1 MEKRI
6 QKDSWLRKI
15 RTLAVVGVMAV
26 AGAGSAWG
34 ADYTIN
40 LKGSSRQDVPTKVD
54 TIYIPA
60 GKTHDLFIP
69 ELRINS
75 GVGATVQYRWFVNW
89 YRVDKDSKVTAL
101 TNIESADYT
110 VEGSSLEEGGNAEKG
125 THKAALKEASYGE
138 GESLFWYY
146 GLYNAT
152 NLQSTATGASTVRYT
167 MPSGID
173 KNYEDYIICDVS
185 QYIDGLESGGNTL
198 TEPTLSKRYKYVI
211 KSAEVIA
218 DRFAKGY
225 IEQYEIDA
233 PINRDGIS
241 VQMKSLPDN
250 YCWYANGTSGTIL
263 VGDKFTY
270 KINGGGEQKLGKEQI
285 ISVGSISAKTEIEV
299 LCYSGSNSKTVAKY
313 TINIQDDAGF
323 LLADENGKIESD
335 NPKRNPAAYEDLYEP
350 VPIGKV
356 DFDIDGVV
364 TYLRKENNI
373 LTKSLDPDLTTYG
386 FVHRDVNTL
395 NYRLTPLQN
404 HYGLYRSAYH
414 DPDIDEE
421 NQVSTNDINQPWLYS
436 DVNGNKA
443 NKKYLWIYAIH
454 REYGIKKPIYDRTY
468 YDTGK
473 YGSFYYVDAAND
485 PGLIVQVPITG
496 TVCGYTEL
504 IVNAW
509 VADLTRA
516 NLDHQ
521 FPDGKE
527 LWLRPLPPNINLILK
542 GIDKDN
548 KVEVLHRFTSGDAIT
563 KYTEGD
569 KKTES
574 NHNEALAKWQQL
586 CYTITLRREDM
597 EKYQA
602 ENGGRIVLEV
612 QNNTKHADG
621 ADYAVDDI
629 RIYKSKPNIKVNRE
643 NNCDASTLIVGTDYA
658 TILRNMGWTAGE
670 YVAHDDEYYEDLD
683 YRKYRYGLMGEAQQ
697 ETGQDTEKRNSRV
710 GNVYF
715 AFLSKD
721 KKTWMTINN
730 AATGLSVNAAK
741 SLRVAV
747 PTKLNDA
754 SDPVYEFYT
763 TDKDRALINEREM
776 NIRAVE
782 NYNKDYERWEK
793 EKGHSGGEI
802 DIKGV
807 GDPEITTGENA
818 FNEEIYQKAIVE
830 LFARRLNIPR
840 LRCPWYEDGIL
851 KLAII
856 DVDNTD
862 LKYRGEVLDDKG
874 TTAEGVYWVVTFS
887 AEQVAKSGGHI
898 DDETTIVK
906 DGVCTLMSEF
916 TVEPATTVLI
926 DAVSPGNPDI
936 AVCMGTMHQITAY
949 LNFYDD
955 ETGDAIKDND
965 PAIANLNYI
974 FDWYLGPM
982 GDKDEEGSYKWI
994 TETNGFSIK
1003 NALDAYRKSN
1013 NDVLGDISDT
1023 DLENWDLSKVPADL
1037 GWTQDQLTKMKA
1049 LLKQLLADKK
1059 LLLGKTANKPFDMP
1073 INTERMVAMPYLPTT
1088 TVENIDYDFC
1098 STETEVNLEAVA
1110 PDNPEIYQGFLKV
1123 EYNNYTGVALRLGQ
1137 PNMDETELKLPI
1149 YKVMG
1154 MADEATHLGLALDRE
1169 EGITSID
1176 ITLDVPGYPTVGK
1189 ATELNIPKQ
1198 EDGKLSTQAT
1208 LKFSLNA
1215 TAKANM
1221 KEGQFYTLLIP
1232 FVQFKGETQLNSE
1245 CDGVLHLPIK
1255 VVPEYLTWQGA
1266 ATDKWYEDDKWNQS
1280 TKGELHLGAPVEEDA
1295 NGSDDVEDAFS
1306 PLYFT
1311 NITILG
1317 DSVPIPSKSE
1327 LQLESIG
1334 AEDEEGT
1341 LDIDDNIKIKYDLAV
1356 ANSEGKITPYY
1367 IYNVDEVYFKPG
1379 ATLLNQHLLTYTKA
1393 HVEFTMEEGED
1404 YWMASPLQDVYAGDM
1419 YAPVNGGKQYT
1430 PAFGEIKYNVT
1441 SKNSRW
1447 DMPFYQKAWNKT
1459 VWYKDENNA
1468 EVEVPF
1474 VKSNWNIEY
1483 NDVWVPYTIGKGFYA
1498 RVEERDALV
1507 RLPKDE
1513 ADYGYETRSLST
1525 KPKSRPNAGQLAPLG
1540 ATDGS
1545 MTLDLLT
1552 KVDND
1557 GNHFLVGNPYMAYLN
1572 MAAFLDANDNVLE
1585 KKYWTIDVKE
1595 GTVSVGTPDV
1605 AWGEGA
1611 NSGYVAPMQA
1621 FFVERKGYTPT
1632 KADEPT
1638 EGTKLEVTFNAG
1650 MTVSATE
1657 VTTSDD
1663 TKSFSAV
1670 NPVLTLTATSK
1681 QGQSRVAVVQKSDA
1695 SNQYE
1700 ADKDA
1705 VALLDSEI
1713 DAPMAYTVAGNYAAA
1728 VNAIHDYKNV
1738 PLGVYAKDGEEVE
1751 LSIEGASQLVS
1762 PLYLYDA
1769 VTRSTT
1775 TIDDDSFTLNL
1786 TGSSHGRYFLTTD
1799 EGIKAEGDIRIYS
1812 PADGQLII
1820 ASTPSDRLKQVQVYD
1835 LNGRMVESR
1844 QNVGT
1849 ATCQLYVP
1857 GGIYIVRVQSEQ
1869 GEAQAKL
1876 KIK

>member
-1 MEKRI
+1 M
-6 QKDSWLRKI
+6 
-15 RTLAVVGVMAV
+15 
-26 AGAGSAWG
+26 
-34 ADYTIN
+34 
-40 LKGSSRQDVPTKVD
+40 
-54 TIYIPA
+54 
-60 GKTHDLFIP
+60 
-69 ELRINS
+69 
-75 GVGATVQYRWFVNW
+75 
-89 YRVDKDSKVTAL
+89 
-101 TNIESADYT
+101 
-110 VEGSSLEEGGNAEKG
+110 
-125 THKAALKEASYGE
+125 
-138 GESLFWYY
+138 
-146 GLYNAT
+146 
-152 NLQSTATGASTVRYT
+152 
-167 MPSGID
+167 
-173 KNYEDYIICDVS
+173 
-185 QYIDGLESGGNTL
+185 
-198 TEPTLSKRYKYVI
+198 
-211 KSAEVIA
+211 
-218 DRFAKGY
+218 
-225 IEQYEIDA
+225 
-233 PINRDGIS
+233 
-241 VQMKSLPDN
+241 
-250 YCWYANGTSGTIL
+250 
-263 VGDKFTY
+263 
-270 KINGGGEQKLGKEQI
+270 
-285 ISVGSISAKTEIEV
+285 
-299 LCYSGSNSKTVAKY
+299 
-313 TINIQDDAGF
+313 
-323 LLADENGKIESD
+323 
-335 NPKRNPAAYEDLYEP
+335 
-350 VPIGKV
+350 
-356 DFDIDGVV
+356 
-364 TYLRKENNI
+364 
-373 LTKSLDPDLTTYG
+373 
-386 FVHRDVNTL
+386 
-395 NYRLTPLQN
+395 NYRLTPIQN
-404 HYGLYRSAYH
+404 HYGLYRSANH
-414 DPDIDEE
+414 SGVSE
-421 NQVSTNDINQPWLYS
+421 NGIEQPWKYDNSLA
-436 DVNGNKA
+436 A
-443 NKKYLWIYAIH
+443 NWEKKSSKQYLWIYQTGSYPARIL
-454 REYGIKKPIYDRTY
+454 YDRTH
-468 YDTGK
+468 YDKGG

-496 TVCGYTEL
+496 VVCGYTEL
-504 IVNAW
+504 VVNAW

-516 NLDHQ
+516 H
-521 FPDGKE
+521 KE
-527 LWLRPLPPNINLILK
+527 TTTGQKPLPPNINLILK
-542 GIDKDN
+542 GIAQDGTIS
-548 KVEVLHRFTSGDAIT
+548 VLHRFTSGNAIT
-563 KYTEGD
+563 EDSSDGT
-569 KKTES
+569 
-574 NHNEALAKWQQL
+574 HNIDLAKWQQL

-597 EKYQA
+597 EKYQV
-602 ENGGRIVLEV
+602 EKGGRIVLEV

-670 YVAHDDEYYEDLD
+670 YVAHDDDYYKDLD

-697 ETGQDTEKRNSRV
+697 EAGQDAEKRNSRV

-747 PTKLNDA
+747 PTKLNEA

-763 TDKDRALINEREM
+763 TNKDQALKNERKM

-782 NYNKDYERWEK
+782 NYNKDYERWE
-793 EKGHSGGEI
+793 EEEGHSGGEI
-802 DIKGV
+802 DIEGI
-807 GDPEITTGENA
+807 GDPEIATGENA
-818 FNEEIYQKAIVE
+818 FNEAKYQEAIVE
-830 LFARRLNIPR
+830 LFANRLNIPR

-887 AEQVAKSGGHI
+887 AEQVAKSGVDI
-898 DDETTIVK
+898 EDETTIVK

-926 DAVSPGNPDI
+926 DAVSPGAPGYT
-936 AVCMGTMHQITAY
+936 VCMETMHQITAY
-949 LNFYDD
+949 LNFYDK
-955 ETGDAIKDND
+955 ETGDAIEDND

-982 GDKDEEGSYKWI
+982 GDKEEEGSYKWI
-994 TETNGFSIK
+994 TAQYGFSIK

-1013 NDVLGDISDT
+1013 NDILGDISDT
-1023 DLENWDLSKVPADL
+1023 DLENWDLSKVPGDL
-1037 GWTQDQLTKMKA
+1037 GWSQEQLTKMKV
-1049 LLKQLLADKK
+1049 LLKQLLADQK
-1059 LLLGKTANKPFDMP
+1059 LLLGKAANEPFDMP
-1073 INTERMVAMPYLPTT
+1073 INTERMVAMPYLPKT

-1110 PDNPEIYQGFLKV
+1110 PDNPKIYQGFLKV
-1123 EYNNYTGVALRLGQ
+1123 EYNDYADVALRLGQ
-1137 PNMDETELKLPI
+1137 PNMDETELRLPI

-1169 EGITSID
+1169 EGITSIG

-1198 EDGKLSTQAT
+1198 QDGELSTQAT

-1255 VVPEYLTWQGA
+1255 VVPEYLTWRGA
-1266 ATDKWYEDDKWNQS
+1266 ATDKWYDDDKWYQS
-1280 TKGELHLGAPVEEDA
+1280 TKGELHLGAPAGDDA

-1306 PLYFT
+1306 PLYFS

-1317 DSVPIPSKSE
+1317 DTLSAANRE
-1327 LQLESIG
+1327 LQLNTITK
-1334 AEDEEGT
+1334 DDNQEGT
-1341 LDIDDNIKIKYDLAV
+1341 LSITDSIKYDLAV
-1356 ANSEGKITPYY
+1356 ADKDGKITPYY
-1367 IYNVDEVYFKPG
+1367 IYNVDTVYFKPG
-1379 ATLLNQHLLTYTKA
+1379 ATLLNQHLLSYTKA
-1393 HVEFTMEEGED
+1393 HVEFTMTKSKA

-1419 YAPVNGGKQYT
+1419 YAPKVGGKQYT
-1430 PAFGEIKYNVT
+1430 PAFEKIEYNET
-1441 SKNSRW
+1441 SQNDRW
-1447 DMPFYQKAWNKT
+1447 DMPFYQKAWNKA
-1459 VWYKDENNA
+1459 VSYSNNA
-1468 EVEVPF
+1468 DGTNVTNVDA
-1474 VKSNWNIEY
+1474 VQSNWNIEY

-1507 RLPKDE
+1507 RLPKDD
-1513 ADYGYETRSLST
+1513 ASYGYETKALSSPGRRT
-1525 KPKSRPNAGQLAPLG
+1525 NAGQLAELNK
-1540 ATDGS
+1540 ADGS

-1605 AWGEGA
+1605 AWGKGV

-1638 EGTKLEVTFNAG
+1638 EGTKLKVTFNAG

-1713 DAPMAYTVAGNYAAA
+1713 DAPMAYTVAGSYAAA

-1775 TIDDDSFTLNL
+1775 PIDDDSFTLNL

-1849 ATCQLYVP
+1849 ATYQLYIP

>member
-1 MEKRI
+1 MEKKI

-15 RTLAVVGVMAV
+15 WTLAVVGVMAV

-101 TNIESADYT
+101 TNIKSADYT

-146 GLYNAT
+146 GLYNVT
-152 NLQSTATGASTVRYT
+152 NLQSTATGASTVTYT

-263 VGDKFTY
+263 VGDKFVY
-270 KINGGGEQKLGKEQI
+270 ELNDKKYDIGKEQI

-313 TINIQDDAGF
+313 TINVQDDAGF

-335 NPKRNPAAYEDLYEP
+335 NPKRNPAAYEELYEP

-356 DFDIDGVV
+356 DFDIDGVA
-364 TYLRKENNI
+364 TSLSKENNI
-373 LTKSLDPDLTTYG
+373 LDKALDPEMTTYG
-386 FVHRDVNTL
+386 FVHREVNTL
-395 NYRLTPLQN
+395 NYRLTPIQN
-404 HYGLYRSAYH
+404 HYGLYRSANH
-414 DPDIDEE
+414 SGVSE
-421 NQVSTNDINQPWLYS
+421 NGIGQPWNYNSSLDEKPKS
-436 DVNGNKA
+436 SKQ
-443 NKKYLWIYAIH
+443 YLWIYQTGDYKIN
-454 REYGIKKPIYDRTY
+454 RTLYDRTH
-468 YDTGK
+468 YDKGG

-496 TVCGYTEL
+496 VVCGYTEL
-504 IVNAW
+504 VVNAW
-509 VADLTRA
+509 VADLTRPH
-516 NLDHQ
+516 LE
-521 FPDGKE
+521 PDTKQE
-527 LWLRPLPPNINLILK
+527 PLPPNINLILK
-542 GIDKDN
+542 GIAKDGTISI
-548 KVEVLHRFTSGDAIT
+548 LHRFTSGDAIT
-563 KYTEGD
+563 TYEGSGD
-569 KKTES
+569 AA
-574 NHNEALAKWQQL
+574 HNIDLAKWQQL

-697 ETGQDTEKRNSRV
+697 GTGQDAEKRNSRV

-715 AFLSKD
+715 AFLSKN
-721 KKTWMTINN
+721 KQTWMTINN

-763 TDKDRALINEREM
+763 MDKDQALKNERKM

-782 NYNKDYERWEK
+782 NYNKDYGRWEK

-802 DIKGV
+802 DIEGV
-807 GDPEITTGENA
+807 GDPDIATGENA
-818 FNEEIYQKAIVE
+818 FNEAKYQEAIVE
-830 LFARRLNIPR
+830 LFAKRLNIPR

-874 TTAEGVYWVVTFS
+874 KTADGVYWVVTFS

-906 DGVCTLMSEF
+906 NGVCTLMSEF

-955 ETGDAIKDND
+955 ETEKPIPENLTKDYE
-965 PAIANLNYI
+965 YI
-974 FDWYLGPM
+974 FDWYLGSMEDYEKEKVDGLSIKKVLENYRDSHESTLAP
-982 GDKDEEGSYKWI
+982 I
-994 TETNGFSIK
+994 TKEDVEAWDETNQKDFLLRLM
-1003 NALDAYRKSN
+1003 NAN
-1013 NDVLGDISDT
+1013 
-1023 DLENWDLSKVPADL
+1023 
-1037 GWTQDQLTKMKA
+1037 
-1049 LLKQLLADKK
+1049 K
-1059 LLLGKTANKPFDMP
+1059 LLLGTPANEPFDMP
-1073 INTERMVAMPYLPTT
+1073 VNTERMVAMPYLTDVQAGQIT
-1088 TVENIDYDFC
+1088 YAFC
-1098 STETEVNLEAVA
+1098 DAETEVNLEAVED
-1110 PDNPEIYQGFLKV
+1110 PIPQMHQGFVNVSYPADV
-1123 EYNNYTGVALRLGQ
+1123 EVALRLGW
-1137 PNMDETELKLPI
+1137 PNMNSTTLDLPI
-1149 YKVMG
+1149 YKVEN
-1154 MADEATHLGLALDRE
+1154 MASNADHLGL
-1169 EGITSID
+1169 GGTSVDIYMDD
-1176 ITLDVPGYPTVGK
+1176 ITIQEPIGT
-1189 ATELNIPKQ
+1189 ATALNIPKPTNGNIL
-1198 EDGKLSTQAT
+1198 DNTGKLT
-1208 LKFSLNA
+1208 FSLNEK
-1215 TAKANM
+1215 AK
-1221 KEGQFYTLLIP
+1221 KYLLEGQKYTLLIP
-1232 FVQFKGETQLNSE
+1232 FAQFDGSTQLNSV
-1245 CDGVLHLPIK
+1245 CDGLLRLPVKI
-1255 VVPEYLTWQGA
+1255 VPEYQTWKGEA
-1266 ATDKWYEDDKWNQS
+1266 NAVWYVDSHWNQS
-1280 TKGELHLGAPVEEDA
+1280 TKKELHEGTVDDTDA
-1295 NGSDDVEDAFS
+1295 HNGTDVITNVYS

-1317 DSVPIPSKSE
+1317 DSVSTNSK
-1327 LQLESIG
+1327 LKLEG
-1334 AEDEEGT
+1334 DKGT
-1341 LDIDDNIKIKYDLAV
+1341 VSKDGGVLNLGTNYDIQYDLAV
-1356 ANSEGKITPYY
+1356 NTDGNDDEVITSYY
-1367 IYNVDEVYFKPG
+1367 INKVKEVYFKPG

-1393 HVEFTMEEGED
+1393 HVEFMMAKGED

-1419 YAPVNGGKQYT
+1419 YAPTKGGKQHT
-1430 PAFGEIKYNVT
+1430 PVFGEEGKITYNE
-1441 SKNSRW
+1441 KLNDRW
-1447 DMPFYQKAWNKT
+1447 NPAFYQKAWNKA
-1459 VWYKDENNA
+1459 VWYMDKNDA
-1468 EVEVPF
+1468 EVEAPLVE
-1474 VKSNWNIEY
+1474 SNWNIEY
-1483 NDVWVPYTIGKGFYA
+1483 NDVWVPYEIGKGFYA
-1498 RVEERDALV
+1498 RVEEQPVLV
-1507 RLPKDE
+1507 RLPKDD
-1513 ADYGYETRSLST
+1513 ASYGYETKALSSLGT
-1525 KPKSRPNAGQLAPLG
+1525 RTNAGQLAELNE
-1540 ATDGS
+1540 ADGS
-1545 MTLDLLT
+1545 MALDLST
-1552 KVDND
+1552 VDND
-1557 GNHFLVGNPYMAYLN
+1557 GNHFLVGNPYMAYLKMDGDN
-1572 MAAFLDANDNVLE
+1572 GFLKANEGVIAP
-1585 KKYWTIDVKE
+1585 KYWTVDGKNGIV
-1595 GTVSVGTPDV
+1595 VGTPDV
-1605 AWGEGA
+1605 KWPTGSEL
-1611 NSGYVAPMQA
+1611 SGGYIAPMQA
-1621 FFVERKGYTPT
+1621 FFVEKKGYTPT

-1638 EGTKLEVTFNAG
+1638 DETKMEVTFSAD
-1650 MTVSATE
+1650 MTVSATK
-1657 VTTSDD
+1657 VSSASD

-1670 NPVLTLTATSK
+1670 NPILTLTATSK
-1681 QGQSRVAVVQKSDA
+1681 QGQSRAAVVQKSDA

-1713 DAPMAYTVAGNYAAA
+1713 DAPMAYTVAGSYAAA

-1775 TIDDDSFTLNL
+1775 PIDGDSFTLNL

-1799 EGIKAEGDIRIYS
+1799 EGIKAAGDIRIYS

-1820 ASTPSDRLKQVQVYD
+1820 GSTPSDRLKQVQVYD

>member
-1 MEKRI
+1 MEKKI

-15 RTLAVVGVMAV
+15 RTLAVVGVMTV
-26 AGAGSAWG
+26 VGAGSAWG

-69 ELRINS
+69 ELRIND
-75 GVGATVQYRWFVNW
+75 GATVQYRWFVNW
-89 YRVDKDSKVTAL
+89 YRVDGDDNIIGL
-101 TNIESADYT
+101 QNIESVNYEITAN
-110 VEGSSLEEGGNAEKG
+110 SLTEGGNATEG
-125 THKAALKEASYGE
+125 VHKAALKEANYSNST
-138 GESLFWYY
+138 SLFWYY
-146 GLYNAT
+146 KLYDHA
-152 NLQSTATGASTVRYT
+152 NLTSTATGASTVRYT
-167 MPSGID
+167 MPSSID
-173 KNYEDYIICDVS
+173 ENYEDYIICDVS
-185 QYIDGLESGGNTL
+185 QYIDGLESGEKTL

-250 YCWYANGTSGTIL
+250 YCWYANGNSGTIL

-270 KINGGGEQKLGKEQI
+270 KINEGGEQKLGKEQI

-313 TINIQDDAGF
+313 TINVQDDAGF
-323 LLADENGKIESD
+323 LLAGDDGKITSD
-335 NPKRNPAAYEDLYEP
+335 NPKRNPAAYEELYEP
-350 VPIGKV
+350 IPIGTV
-356 DFDIDGVV
+356 DFDIEGVV
-364 TYLRKENNI
+364 TSLSKENNI
-373 LTKSLDPDLTTYG
+373 LENALNPEMTTYG
-386 FVHRDVNTL
+386 FVDRDVNTL
-395 NYRLTPLQN
+395 NYRLTPIQN
-404 HYGLYRSAYH
+404 HYGLYRSANH
-414 DPDIDEE
+414 SEVSENKID
-421 NQVSTNDINQPWLYS
+421 QPWNYDNSLA
-436 DVNGNKA
+436 A
-443 NKKYLWIYAIH
+443 NWEKKNTKQYLWIYQMGDYPAN
-454 REYGIKKPIYDRTY
+454 RTLYDRTH
-468 YDTGK
+468 YDKGG

-496 TVCGYTEL
+496 VVCGYTEL
-504 IVNAW
+504 VVNAW

-516 NLDHQ
+516 HVEPTTGQ
-521 FPDGKE
+521 K
-527 LWLRPLPPNINLILK
+527 PLPPNINLILK
-542 GIDKDN
+542 GIAKDGTIS
-548 KVEVLHRFTSGDAIT
+548 VLHRFTSGNAIT
-563 KYTEGD
+563 AYKGSGKGEHNTE
-569 KKTES
+569 
-574 NHNEALAKWQQL
+574 LAKWQQL
-586 CYTITLRREDM
+586 CYTITLRQEDM

-697 ETGQDTEKRNSRV
+697 EAGQDAEKRNSRV

-730 AATGLSVNAAK
+730 AATDLSDNAAK

-782 NYNKDYERWEK
+782 NYNKDYARWES

-818 FNEEIYQKAIVE
+818 FNEEIYQKALVE
-830 LFARRLNIPR
+830 LFARRLDIPR

-887 AEQVAKSGGHI
+887 AEQVAKSGGDI
-898 DDETTIVK
+898 DDGTTIVK

-955 ETGDAIKDND
+955 ETGDAIEDND

-982 GDKDEEGSYKWI
+982 GDKEEEGSYKWI
-994 TETNGFSIK
+994 TAQYGFSIK

-1013 NDVLGDISDT
+1013 NNELSDISDT

-1037 GWTQDQLTKMKA
+1037 GWNQEQLTKMKA
-1049 LLKQLLADKK
+1049 LLKQLLADQK
-1059 LLLGKTANKPFDMP
+1059 LLLGKAANEPFDMP
-1073 INTERMVAMPYLPTT
+1073 INTERMVAMPYIPSVKDEELKVT
-1088 TVENIDYDFC
+1088 YDFC
-1098 STETEVNLEAVA
+1098 DAETEVNLEAVKDLK
-1110 PDNPEIYQGFLKV
+1110 PQMHQGFVNVLYPADV
-1123 EYNNYTGVALRLGQ
+1123 DVALRLGW
-1137 PNMDETELKLPI
+1137 PNMNSTTLDLPI
-1149 YKVMG
+1149 YKVEN
-1154 MADEATHLGLALDRE
+1154 MAPNADHLGL
-1169 EGITSID
+1169 GGTSVDIYMDD
-1176 ITLDVPGYPTVGK
+1176 ITIQEPIGT
-1189 ATELNIPKQ
+1189 ATALNIPRPTK
-1198 EDGKLSTQAT
+1198 EGNILDNTGKLT
-1208 LKFSLNA
+1208 FSLNKK
-1215 TAKANM
+1215 AKEYLQ
-1221 KEGQFYTLLIP
+1221 EGQEYTLLIP
-1232 FVQFKGETQLNSE
+1232 FAQFNGFTQLNSA
-1245 CDGVLHLPIK
+1245 CDGLLRLPVKI
-1255 VVPEYLTWQGA
+1255 VPEYLTWKGG
-1266 ATDKWYEDDKWNQS
+1266 ATDKWYVDNKWTQS
-1280 TKGELHLGAPVEEDA
+1280 TKMELHEGTTKDDA
-1295 NGSDDVEDAFS
+1295 HNGSDIITDAFA

-1311 NITILG
+1311 NITLLG
-1317 DSVPIPSKSE
+1317 DSVPAATYAE
-1327 LQLESIG
+1327 LQLEGDKGTVDANGG
-1334 AEDEEGT
+1334 ALKLGT
-1341 LDIDDNIKIKYDLAV
+1341 NYTIQYDLAV
-1356 ANSEGKITPYY
+1356 NTDDAGTAVITPYY
-1367 IYNVDEVYFKPG
+1367 INKVNDIYFKPG
-1379 ATLLNQHLLTYTKA
+1379 ATLLNQHELEYSKA
-1393 HVEFTMEEGED
+1393 HVEFTMKNGQA
-1404 YWMASPLQDVYAGDM
+1404 YWMASPLQDIYAGDM
-1419 YAPVNGGKQYT
+1419 YAPVAGKQHT
-1430 PAFGEIKYNVT
+1430 PAFGKITYNVT
-1441 SKNSRW
+1441 SKNNRW
-1447 DMPFYQKAWNKT
+1447 EMPFYQKAWNKA
-1459 VWYKDENNA
+1459 VSYSNNTDGTNFTN
-1468 EVEVPF
+1468 VDIVQ
-1474 VKSNWNIEY
+1474 SNWNIEY
-1483 NDVWVPYTIGKGFYA
+1483 NDVWVPYTIGKGFYS

-1507 RLPKDE
+1507 RLPKD
-1513 ADYGYETRSLST
+1513 DTSYGYETKALST
-1525 KPKSRPNAGQLAPLG
+1525 TGSRENAGRLANT
-1540 ATDGS
+1540 TDGS
-1545 MTLDLLT
+1545 ITLYLST
-1552 KVDND
+1552 VDND
-1557 GNHFLVGNPYMAYLN
+1557 GDHFLVGNPYMAYLD
-1572 MAAFLDANDNVLE
+1572 MSAFLKANASVLAE
-1585 KKYWTIDVKE
+1585 KYWTVDGKNGVI
-1595 GTVSVGTPDV
+1595 VGTPDV
-1605 AWGEGA
+1605 VWPKDSELT
-1611 NSGYVAPMQA
+1611 SGYIAPMQA
-1621 FFVERKGYTPT
+1621 FFVESKDYNPGSGTT
-1632 KADEPT
+1632 KADGEVT
-1638 EGTKLEVTFNAG
+1638 EAKKVTFNAS
-1650 MTVSATE
+1650 MTVAAATAKGQE
-1657 VTTSDD
+1657 

-1681 QGQSRVAVVQKSDA
+1681 QGQSRAAVVQKSDA

-1713 DAPMAYTVAGNYAAA
+1713 DAPMAYTIAGNYAAA

-1751 LSIEGASQLVS
+1751 LTIEGASQLVS

-1775 TIDDDSFTLNL
+1775 PIDGDSFTLNL

>member
-1 MEKRI
+1 MEERM
-6 QKDSWLRKI
+6 QKNSWLRKI
-15 RTLAVVGVMAV
+15 RTLAVVGVVAV

-69 ELRINS
+69 ELRIND
-75 GVGATVQYRWFVNW
+75 GATVQYRWFVNW
-89 YRVDKDSKVTAL
+89 YRVDGDDNIIGLQNIKSVNYEITANSL
-101 TNIESADYT
+101 T
-110 VEGSSLEEGGNAEKG
+110 EGGNATEG
-125 THKAALKEASYGE
+125 VHKAALKEANYSNST
-138 GESLFWYY
+138 SLFWYY
-146 GLYNAT
+146 KLYNHDT
-152 NLQSTATGASTVRYT
+152 NLTSTATGASTVTYT

-250 YCWYANGTSGTIL
+250 YCWYANGNSGTIL
-263 VGDKFTY
+263 VGDKFVY
-270 KINGGGEQKLGKEQI
+270 ELDDVKYDIGKEQI

-313 TINIQDDAGF
+313 TINVQDDAGF
-323 LLADENGKIESD
+323 LLAGDDGKITSD
-335 NPKRNPAAYEDLYEP
+335 NPKRNPAAYGELYEP

-364 TYLRKENNI
+364 TFLRKENNI

-386 FVHRDVNTL
+386 FVHREINTL

-421 NQVSTNDINQPWLYS
+421 NRVSTNDINQPWLYS

-443 NKKYLWIYAIH
+443 NKKYLWIYAMH
-454 REYGIKKPIYDRTY
+454 EDYGIKKPIYDRTY

-496 TVCGYTEL
+496 VVCGYTEL
-504 IVNAW
+504 VVNAW

-521 FPDGKE
+521 SPDGKE

-563 KYTEGD
+563 QYTEED
-569 KKTES
+569 EKTTT
-574 NHNEALAKWQQL
+574 NHNTALAKWQQL
-586 CYTITLRREDM
+586 CYTITLRQEDM

-697 ETGQDTEKRNSRV
+697 EAGQDAEKRNSRV

-747 PTKLNDA
+747 PTKLNEA

-763 TDKDRALINEREM
+763 TKKDQALKNERKM

-802 DIKGV
+802 DIEGI
-807 GDPEITTGENA
+807 GDPEIATGENA
-818 FNEEIYQKAIVE
+818 FNEAKYQEAIVE
-830 LFARRLNIPR
+830 LFAKRLNIPR
-840 LRCPWYEDGIL
+840 LRCPWYEDRIL

-887 AEQVAKSGGHI
+887 AEQVAKSGGNI
-898 DDETTIVK
+898 EDETTIVK

-926 DAVSPGNPDI
+926 DAVSPGAPGYT
-936 AVCMGTMHQITAY
+936 VCMETMHQITAY
-949 LNFYDD
+949 LNFYDK
-955 ETGDAIKDND
+955 ETGDAIEDND
-965 PAIANLNYI
+965 PAIAKLDYI
-974 FDWYLGPM
+974 FDWYLGSM

-1013 NDVLGDISDT
+1013 NDALGDISDT
-1023 DLENWDLSKVPADL
+1023 DLENWDLSNVPADL
-1037 GWTQDQLTKMKA
+1037 GWTQEQLTKMKA
-1049 LLKQLLADKK
+1049 LLMQLLADKK
-1059 LLLGKTANKPFDMP
+1059 LLLGTPANEPFDMP
-1073 INTERMVAMPYLPTT
+1073 INTERMVAMPYLPKT

-1110 PDNPEIYQGFLKV
+1110 PDNPKIYQGFLKV
-1123 EYNNYTGVALRLGQ
+1123 EYNDYADVALRLGQ

-1169 EGITSID
+1169 EGITSIG

-1198 EDGKLSTQAT
+1198 QDGELSTQAT
-1208 LKFSLNA
+1208 LEFSLNA

-1255 VVPEYLTWQGA
+1255 VVPEYLTWRGA
-1266 ATDKWYEDDKWNQS
+1266 ATDKWYDDDKWYQS
-1280 TKGELHLGAPVEEDA
+1280 TKGELHLGEPVAQDA
-1295 NGSDDVEDAFS
+1295 NGSDIVTNAFS
-1306 PLYFT
+1306 PLYFS

-1317 DSVPIPSKSE
+1317 DTLSAENRE
-1327 LQLESIG
+1327 LQLDNTITK
-1334 AEDEEGT
+1334 DDNQEGT
-1341 LDIDDNIKIKYDLAV
+1341 LSITDNIKYDLAV
-1356 ANSEGKITPYY
+1356 ADKDGKITPYY
-1367 IYNVDEVYFKPG
+1367 IYNVDEIYFKPG

-1393 HVEFTMEEGED
+1393 HVEFTMKEGKP

-1419 YAPVNGGKQYT
+1419 YAPTKGGKQRT
-1430 PAFGEIKYNVT
+1430 PVFGEDGKITYNEQL
-1441 SKNSRW
+1441 NDRW
-1447 DMPFYQKAWNKT
+1447 NPAFYQKAWNKA
-1459 VWYKDENNA
+1459 VWYMDKNNA
-1468 EVEVPF
+1468 EVKAPLVE
-1474 VKSNWNIEY
+1474 SNWNIEY
-1483 NDVWVPYTIGKGFYA
+1483 NDVWVPYEIGKGFYA
-1498 RVEERDALV
+1498 RVEKQPVLV
-1507 RLPKDE
+1507 RLPKDDE
-1513 ADYGYETRSLST
+1513 DYKYYATKALSE
-1525 KPKSRPNAGQLAPLG
+1525 KPQERPKAGQLAELNE
-1540 ATDGS
+1540 ADGS
-1545 MTLDLLT
+1545 MTLDLSS
-1552 KVDND
+1552 VDND
-1557 GNHFLVGNPYMAYLN
+1557 GDHFLIGNPYMAYLN
-1572 MAAFLDANDNVLE
+1572 VGEFLDANTTVLA
-1585 KKYWTIDVKE
+1585 KKYWTIDE
-1595 GTVSVGTPDV
+1595 GTVRVGTPDV

-1621 FFVERKGYTPT
+1621 FFVEHKDYKPDAGTT
-1632 KADEPT
+1632 KADET
-1638 EGTKLEVTFNAG
+1638 ATTLEVTFNAG

-1670 NPVLTLTATSK
+1670 NPILTLTATSK
-1681 QGQSRVAVVQKSDA
+1681 QGQSRAAVVQKSDA

-1713 DAPMAYTVAGNYAAA
+1713 DAPMAYTVAGSYAAA
-1728 VNAIHDYKNV
+1728 VNAVHDYKNV
-1738 PLGVYAKDGEEVE
+1738 PLGVYAKEGEEVE
-1751 LSIEGASQLVS
+1751 LTIEGASQLVS

-1775 TIDDDSFTLNL
+1775 PIEGDRYTISL

>member
-15 RTLAVVGVMAV
+15 RTLAVAVVMAV
-26 AGAGSAWG
+26 AGAGDAWG
-34 ADYTIN
+34 QTTIN
-40 LKGSSRQDVPTKVD
+40 LKSTGRQDVPTKVD

-69 ELRINS
+69 ELRIND
-75 GVGATVQYRWFVNW
+75 GATVQYRWFVNW
-89 YRVDKDSKVTAL
+89 YRVDGDD
-101 TNIESADYT
+101 NITDLQNISSVSYT
-110 VEGSSLEEGGNAEKG
+110 VGNSLLEGGNATQG
-125 THKAALKEASYGE
+125 THAAALQSASYG
-138 GESLFWYY
+138 GKSSLFWYY
-146 GLYNAT
+146 KLYNSN
-152 NLQSTATGASTVRYT
+152 NLISTATGASTVRYA
-167 MPSGID
+167 MPSDIN

-250 YCWYANGTSGTIL
+250 YCWYADGNSGTIL

-299 LCYSGSNSKTVAKY
+299 LCYSGGNSKTVAKY
-313 TINIQDDAGF
+313 TINVQDDAGF
-323 LLADENGKIESD
+323 LLAGDDGKITSD
-335 NPKRNPAAYEDLYEP
+335 NPKRNPAAYEELYEP
-350 VPIGKV
+350 IPIGTV
-356 DFDIDGVV
+356 DFDIDGVE
-364 TYLRKENNI
+364 TFLSKENNI
-373 LTKSLDPDLTTYG
+373 LDKALDPEMTTYG
-386 FVHRDVNTL
+386 FVHREVNTL
-395 NYRLTPLQN
+395 NYRLTPIQN
-404 HYGLYRSAYH
+404 HYGLYRSANH
-414 DPDIDEE
+414 SGVSE
-421 NQVSTNDINQPWLYS
+421 NGIEQPWEYDNSLA
-436 DVNGNKA
+436 A
-443 NKKYLWIYAIH
+443 NWEKKSSKQYLWIYQTGSYPANRIL
-454 REYGIKKPIYDRTY
+454 YDRTH
-468 YDTGK
+468 YDKGG

-496 TVCGYTEL
+496 VVCGYTEL
-504 IVNAW
+504 VVNAW

-516 NLDHQ
+516 H
-521 FPDGKE
+521 KE
-527 LWLRPLPPNINLILK
+527 TTTGQKPLPPNINLILK
-542 GIDKDN
+542 GIAQDGTIS
-548 KVEVLHRFTSGDAIT
+548 VLHRFTSGNAIT
-563 KYTEGD
+563 EDSSDGT
-569 KKTES
+569 
-574 NHNEALAKWQQL
+574 HNIDLAKWQQL

-597 EKYQA
+597 EKYQV
-602 ENGGRIVLEV
+602 EKGGRIVLEV

-670 YVAHDDEYYEDLD
+670 YVAHDDDYYEDLD

-697 ETGQDTEKRNSRV
+697 EAGQDAEKRNSRV

-747 PTKLNDA
+747 PTKLNEA

-763 TDKDRALINEREM
+763 TNKDQALKNERKM

-793 EKGHSGGEI
+793 EKRHSGGKI
-802 DIKGV
+802 DIEGI
-807 GDPEITTGENA
+807 GDPEIATGENA
-818 FNEEIYQKAIVE
+818 FNEAKYQEAIVE
-830 LFARRLNIPR
+830 LFAKRLNIPR
-840 LRCPWYEDGIL
+840 LRCPWYEDRIL

-887 AEQVAKSGGHI
+887 AEQVAKSGGNI
-898 DDETTIVK
+898 EDETTIVK

-926 DAVSPGNPDI
+926 DAVSPGAPGYT
-936 AVCMGTMHQITAY
+936 VCMETMHQITAY
-949 LNFYDD
+949 LNFYDK
-955 ETGDAIKDND
+955 ETGDAIEDND

-982 GDKDEEGSYKWI
+982 GDKEEEGSYKWI
-994 TETNGFSIK
+994 TAQYGFSIK

-1013 NDVLGDISDT
+1013 NDILGDISDT
-1023 DLENWDLSKVPADL
+1023 DLENWNLSNVPADL
-1037 GWTQDQLTKMKA
+1037 GWNQEQLTNMKA
-1049 LLKQLLADKK
+1049 LLKQLLADQK
-1059 LLLGKTANKPFDMP
+1059 LLLGKAANKPFDMP
-1073 INTERMVAMPYLPTT
+1073 INTERMVAMPYLPKT

-1123 EYNNYTGVALRLGQ
+1123 EYNDYADVALRLGQ

-1169 EGITSID
+1169 EGITSIG

-1198 EDGKLSTQAT
+1198 QDGELSTQAT

-1255 VVPEYLTWQGA
+1255 VVPEYLTWRGA
-1266 ATDKWYEDDKWNQS
+1266 ATDKWYDDDKWYQS
-1280 TKGELHLGAPVEEDA
+1280 TKGELHLGAPAGDDA

-1306 PLYFT
+1306 PLYFS

-1317 DSVPIPSKSE
+1317 DTLSAVNRE
-1327 LQLESIG
+1327 LRLDNTITKDDNQ
-1334 AEDEEGT
+1334 EGT
-1341 LDIDDNIKIKYDLAV
+1341 LSITDNIKYDLAV
-1356 ANSEGKITPYY
+1356 ADKDGKITPYY
-1367 IYNVDEVYFKPG
+1367 IYNVDTVYFKPG

-1430 PAFGEIKYNVT
+1430 PAFEKIEYNKT
-1441 SKNSRW
+1441 SKNDRW
-1447 DMPFYQKAWNKT
+1447 KMPFYQKAWHKI
-1459 VWYKDENNA
+1459 VSYMDEGDKV
-1468 EVEVPF
+1468 VEVPL

-1507 RLPKDE
+1507 RLPKDD
-1513 ADYGYETRSLST
+1513 ASYGYETKALSSPGKRT
-1525 KPKSRPNAGQLAPLG
+1525 NAGKLANL
-1540 ATDGS
+1540 ATTDGS
-1545 MTLDLLT
+1545 ITLDLST
-1552 KVDND
+1552 VDND
-1557 GNHFLVGNPYMAYLN
+1557 GAHFLVGNPYMAYLD
-1572 MAAFLDANDNVLE
+1572 MEAFLTANSSVLAN
-1585 KKYWTIDVKE
+1585 KYWTIDNGKVI
-1595 GTVSVGTPDV
+1595 VGTPDV
-1605 AWGEGA
+1605 VGTTGEWPDA
-1611 NSGYVAPMQA
+1611 QTTGYIAPMQA
-1621 FFVERKGYTPT
+1621 FFVESKDYNPGTT
-1632 KADEPT
+1632 KADGETT
-1638 EGTKLEVTFNAG
+1638 EAKTVTFKASMTAAAATAKG
-1650 MTVSATE
+1650 M
-1657 VTTSDD
+1657 D

-1681 QGQSRVAVVQKSDA
+1681 QGKSRAAIVQKSDA

-1713 DAPMAYTVAGNYAAA
+1713 DAPMAYTVAGSYAAA

-1738 PLGVYAKDGEEVE
+1738 PLGVYADADEDVE
-1751 LSIEGASQLVS
+1751 LTIEGASQLVE

-1775 TIDDDSFTLNL
+1775 PIDGDSFTLNL

>member
-15 RTLAVVGVMAV
+15 WTLAVVGVVAV
-26 AGAGSAWG
+26 AGAGDAWG
-34 ADYTIN
+34 QTTIN
-40 LKGSSRQDVPTKVD
+40 LKSTGRQDVPTKVD

-69 ELRINS
+69 ELRIND
-75 GVGATVQYRWFVNW
+75 GATVQYRWFVNW
-89 YRVDKDSKVTAL
+89 YRVNRDNNIIDLQNIKSVDYEITTNSL
-101 TNIESADYT
+101 T
-110 VEGSSLEEGGNAEKG
+110 EGGNATEG
-125 THKAALKEASYGE
+125 VHKAALKKANYSNST
-138 GESLFWYY
+138 SLFWYY
-146 GLYNAT
+146 KLYDHA
-152 NLQSTATGASTVRYT
+152 NLTSTATGASTVRYT
-167 MPSGID
+167 MPSSIAE
-173 KNYEDYIICDVS
+173 NYEDYIICDVS

-250 YCWYANGTSGTIL
+250 YCWYASGNSGTIL

-313 TINIQDDAGF
+313 TINVQDDAGF

-335 NPKRNPAAYEDLYEP
+335 NPKRNPAAYEELYEP
-350 VPIGKV
+350 VPIGTV
-356 DFDIDGVV
+356 DFDIDGVEAS
-364 TYLRKENNI
+364 LSKENNI
-373 LTKSLDPDLTTYG
+373 LDKSLDPDLTTYG
-386 FVHRDVNTL
+386 FVHRELHTL

-414 DPDIDEE
+414 TG
-421 NQVSTNDINQPWLYS
+421 VSTRNDGQSWDYYNTS
-436 DVNGNKA
+436 GSVAG
-443 NKKYLWIYAIH
+443 KKQYLWIYAL
-454 REYGIKKPIYDRTY
+454 YDPKNAKPIYDRTY

-521 FPDGKE
+521 FQDGKE

-569 KKTES
+569 EKTDS

-597 EKYQA
+597 EKYQV
-602 ENGGRIVLEV
+602 EKGGRIVLEV

-670 YVAHDDEYYEDLD
+670 YVAHDDDYYKDLD

-697 ETGQDTEKRNSRV
+697 EAGQDAEKRNSRV

-747 PTKLNDA
+747 PTKLNEA

-763 TDKDRALINEREM
+763 TNKDQALKNERKM

-782 NYNKDYERWEK
+782 NYNKDYERWKK
-793 EKGHSGGEI
+793 EKDHSGGEI
-802 DIKGV
+802 DIEGI
-807 GDPEITTGENA
+807 GDPEIATGENA
-818 FNEEIYQKAIVE
+818 FNEAKYQEAIVE
-830 LFARRLNIPR
+830 LFAKRLNIPR

-887 AEQVAKSGGHI
+887 AEQVAKSGSNI
-898 DDETTIVK
+898 EDETTIVK

-949 LNFYDD
+949 LNFYDA
-955 ETGDAIKDND
+955 ETEKPI
-965 PAIANLNYI
+965 PENLTEDYEYI
-974 FDWYLGPM
+974 FDWYLGSMEDYEKEKVDGLSIKKVLENYRDSNKSTLAPIT
-982 GDKDEEGSYKWI
+982 KEEVEAWD
-994 TETNGFSIK
+994 ETNQKDFLLRLM
-1003 NALDAYRKSN
+1003 N
-1013 NDVLGDISDT
+1013 
-1023 DLENWDLSKVPADL
+1023 EN
-1037 GWTQDQLTKMKA
+1037 
-1049 LLKQLLADKK
+1049 K
-1059 LLLGKTANKPFDMP
+1059 LLLGTPANEPFDMP
-1073 INTERMVAMPYLPTT
+1073 VNAERMVAMPYLTDIQAEKIT
-1088 TVENIDYDFC
+1088 YAFC
-1098 STETEVNLEAVA
+1098 DAETEVNLEAVKD
-1110 PDNPEIYQGFLKV
+1110 PIPQMHQGFVNVSYPTDV
-1123 EYNNYTGVALRLGQ
+1123 EVALRLGW
-1137 PNMDETELKLPI
+1137 PNMNSTTLDLPI
-1149 YKVMG
+1149 YKVEN
-1154 MADEATHLGLALDRE
+1154 MASNADHLGLGGKSVD
-1169 EGITSID
+1169 IYMDD
-1176 ITLDVPGYPTVGK
+1176 ITIQEPIGT
-1189 ATELNIPKQ
+1189 ATALNIPKPTNGNNIL
-1198 EDGKLSTQAT
+1198 DNTGKLT
-1208 LKFSLNA
+1208 FSLNEK
-1215 TAKANM
+1215 AK
-1221 KEGQFYTLLIP
+1221 KYLQEGQEYTLLIP
-1232 FVQFKGETQLNSE
+1232 FAQFEGSTQLNSA
-1245 CDGVLHLPIK
+1245 CDGLLRLPVKI
-1255 VVPEYLTWQGA
+1255 VPEYQTWKGEA
-1266 ATDKWYEDDKWNQS
+1266 DAVWYVDSHWNQS
-1280 TKGELHLGAPVEEDA
+1280 TKKELHEGTVDNTDAHNGA
-1295 NGSDDVEDAFS
+1295 DVITNVYS

-1317 DSVPIPSKSE
+1317 DSVSTNSE
-1327 LQLESIG
+1327 LKLEG
-1334 AEDEEGT
+1334 DKGT
-1341 LDIDDNIKIKYDLAV
+1341 VSKDGGVLNLGTNYDIQYDLAV
-1356 ANSEGKITPYY
+1356 NTDENDDEVITSYY
-1367 IYNVDEVYFKPG
+1367 INKVNEIYFKPG
-1379 ATLLNQHLLTYTKA
+1379 ATLLNQHRLTYNKA
-1393 HVEFTMEEGED
+1393 WVEFEMTPGDD
-1404 YWMASPLQDVYAGDM
+1404 YWMASPLKEVYAGDM
-1419 YAPVNGGKQYT
+1419 YAPKDGGQQNTEAFTDIEYGESNDRWN
-1430 PAFGEIKYNVT
+1430 PA
-1441 SKNSRW
+1441 
-1447 DMPFYQKAWNKT
+1447 FYQKAWDEAIN
-1459 VWYKDENNA
+1459 YAASKDA
-1468 EVEVPF
+1468 EGKATEIVSVDA
-1474 VKSNWNIEY
+1474 VKSNWSIEY
-1483 NDVWVPYTIGKGFYA
+1483 NDATVPYSIGKGFYL
-1498 RVEERDALV
+1498 RVETDKTPTNRKVMV
-1507 RLPKDE
+1507 RLPKKD
-1513 ADYGYETRSLST
+1513 AHYVYETRATDDINDVDT
-1525 KPKSRPNAGQLAPLG
+1525 KTNQKNLADLD
-1540 ATDGS
+1540 ADGS

-1557 GNHFLVGNPYMAYLN
+1557 GNHFLVGNPYMAYLDMN
-1572 MAAFLDANDNVLE
+1572 KFLTNE
-1585 KKYWTIDVKE
+1585 KNSNILAQKYWTIDVKE
-1595 GTVSVGTPDV
+1595 RTVSVGTPDV
-1605 AWGEGA
+1605 AWGKGA

-1621 FFVERKGYTPT
+1621 FFVEKKGYTPT

-1638 EGTKLEVTFNAG
+1638 DETKMEVTFSAD
-1650 MTVSATE
+1650 MTVSATK
-1657 VTTSDD
+1657 VSSASD

-1670 NPVLTLTATSK
+1670 NPILTLTATSK
-1681 QGQSRVAVVQKSDA
+1681 QGQSRAAVVQKSDA

-1705 VALLDSEI
+1705 VALLDSEL
-1713 DAPMAYTVAGNYAAA
+1713 DAPMAYTVAGSYAAA

-1751 LSIEGASQLVS
+1751 LSIEGVSQLVS

-1775 TIDDDSFTLNL
+1775 PIDGDSFTLNL

-1799 EGIKAEGDIRIYS
+1799 DGIKAEGDIRIYS

-1857 GGIYIVRVQSEQ
+1857 DGIYIVRVQSEQ

>member
-1 MEKRI
+1 M
-6 QKDSWLRKI
+6 
-15 RTLAVVGVMAV
+15 T
-26 AGAGSAWG
+26 
-34 ADYTIN
+34 DYTGTYYN
-40 LKGSSRQDVPTKVD
+40 SS
-54 TIYIPA
+54 
-60 GKTHDLFIP
+60 
-69 ELRINS
+69 
-75 GVGATVQYRWFVNW
+75 
-89 YRVDKDSKVTAL
+89 DK
-101 TNIESADYT
+101 
-110 VEGSSLEEGGNAEKG
+110 
-125 THKAALKEASYGE
+125 
-138 GESLFWYY
+138 
-146 GLYNAT
+146 
-152 NLQSTATGASTVRYT
+152 
-167 MPSGID
+167 
-173 KNYEDYIICDVS
+173 KNY
-185 QYIDGLESGGNTL
+185 
-198 TEPTLSKRYKYVI
+198 P
-211 KSAEVIA
+211 
-218 DRFAKGY
+218 
-225 IEQYEIDA
+225 
-233 PINRDGIS
+233 
-241 VQMKSLPDN
+241 
-250 YCWYANGTSGTIL
+250 ANNN
-263 VGDKFTY
+263 VG
-270 KINGGGEQKLGKEQI
+270 
-285 ISVGSISAKTEIEV
+285 
-299 LCYSGSNSKTVAKY
+299 
-313 TINIQDDAGF
+313 
-323 LLADENGKIESD
+323 
-335 NPKRNPAAYEDLYEP
+335 
-350 VPIGKV
+350 
-356 DFDIDGVV
+356 
-364 TYLRKENNI
+364 
-373 LTKSLDPDLTTYG
+373 
-386 FVHRDVNTL
+386 
-395 NYRLTPLQN
+395 
-404 HYGLYRSAYH
+404 
-414 DPDIDEE
+414 
-421 NQVSTNDINQPWLYS
+421 
-436 DVNGNKA
+436 
-443 NKKYLWIYAIH
+443 
-454 REYGIKKPIYDRTY
+454 
-468 YDTGK
+468 
-473 YGSFYYVDAAND
+473 
-485 PGLIVQVPITG
+485 
-496 TVCGYTEL
+496 
-504 IVNAW
+504 
-509 VADLTRA
+509 
-516 NLDHQ
+516 
-521 FPDGKE
+521 
-527 LWLRPLPPNINLILK
+527 
-542 GIDKDN
+542 
-548 KVEVLHRFTSGDAIT
+548 
-563 KYTEGD
+563 
-569 KKTES
+569 
-574 NHNEALAKWQQL
+574 KWQQL
-586 CYTITLRREDM
+586 CYTFSISSDQTGYV
-597 EKYQA
+597 KYY
-602 ENGGRIVLEV
+602 LEV
-612 QNNTKHADG
+612 QNNTAHTYG
-621 ADYAVDDI
+621 ADYAIDDV
-629 RIYKSKPNIKVNRE
+629 RVYKSKPNIKVNRE
-643 NNCDASTLIVGTDYA
+643 NNCDASTLIVGTDHA
-658 TILRNMGWTAGE
+658 TILRNMGWKPGDE
-670 YVAHDDEYYEDLD
+670 VASESDGDFYTDPD
-683 YRKYRYGLMGEAQQ
+683 YKKYRYGLMGDNDQY
-697 ETGQDTEKRNSRV
+697 RNSHV

-721 KKTWMTINN
+721 KSTWMTVNN

-747 PTKLNDA
+747 PTELSTDA
-754 SDPVYEFYT
+754 YEFYT
-763 TDKDRALINEREM
+763 TSKDDALENEQKM

-782 NYNKDYERWEK
+782 DYNKDYEEVWSK
-793 EKGHSGGEI
+793 IDGHSGGPI
-802 DIKGV
+802 DVIKEV
-807 GDPEITTGENA
+807 GEPGTN
-818 FNEEIYQKAIVE
+818 FNEAKYQEAIVE
-830 LFARRLNIPR
+830 LFANRLKIPR

-887 AEQVAKSGGHI
+887 AEQVAKSGGDI
-898 DDETTIVK
+898 DDGTTIVK

-926 DAVSPGNPDI
+926 DAVSPGAPGYT
-936 AVCMGTMHQITAY
+936 VCMETMHQITAY
-949 LNFYDD
+949 LNFYDK
-955 ETGDAIKDND
+955 ETGDAIEDND

-982 GDKDEEGSYKWI
+982 GDKEEEGSYKWI
-994 TETNGFSIK
+994 TAQYGFSIK

-1013 NDVLGDISDT
+1013 NDILGDISDT
-1023 DLENWDLSKVPADL
+1023 DLENWDLSKVPGDL
-1037 GWTQDQLTKMKA
+1037 GWSQEQLTKMKV
-1049 LLKQLLADKK
+1049 LLKQLLADQK
-1059 LLLGKTANKPFDMP
+1059 LLLGKAANEPFDMP
-1073 INTERMVAMPYLPTT
+1073 INTERMVAMPYLPKT

-1110 PDNPEIYQGFLKV
+1110 PDNPKIYQGFLKV
-1123 EYNNYTGVALRLGQ
+1123 EYNDYADVALRLGQ

-1169 EGITSID
+1169 EGITSIG

-1198 EDGKLSTQAT
+1198 QDGELSTQAM

-1255 VVPEYLTWQGA
+1255 VVPEYLTWRGA
-1266 ATDKWYEDDKWNQS
+1266 ATDKWYDDDKWYQS
-1280 TKGELHLGAPVEEDA
+1280 TKGELHLGAPAGDDA

-1317 DSVPIPSKSE
+1317 TDTLDAANRE

-1393 HVEFTMEEGED
+1393 HVEFTMKVGKD

-1419 YAPVNGGKQYT
+1419 YAPKVGGKQYT
-1430 PAFGEIKYNVT
+1430 PAFEKIEYNET
-1441 SKNSRW
+1441 SQNDRW
-1447 DMPFYQKAWNKT
+1447 DMPFYQKAWNKA
-1459 VWYKDENNA
+1459 VSYSNNA
-1468 EVEVPF
+1468 DGTNVTNVDA
-1474 VKSNWNIEY
+1474 VQSNWNIEY

-1507 RLPKDE
+1507 RLPKDD
-1513 ADYGYETRSLST
+1513 ASYGYETKALSSPGRRT
-1525 KPKSRPNAGQLAPLG
+1525 NAGQLAELNK
-1540 ATDGS
+1540 ADGS

-1557 GNHFLVGNPYMAYLN
+1557 GDHFLVGNPYMAYLD
-1572 MAAFLDANDNVLE
+1572 MGEFLEANSSVLAP
-1585 KKYWTIDVKE
+1585 KYWTIDVKE
-1595 GTVSVGTPDV
+1595 RTVSVGTPDV
-1605 AWGEGA
+1605 AWGKGA

-1621 FFVERKGYTPT
+1621 FFVERAGYNPSATTT
-1632 KADEPT
+1632 KADGETT
-1638 EGTKLEVTFNAG
+1638 EAKKVTFKAS
-1650 MTVSATE
+1650 MTVAAATAKGQE
-1657 VTTSDD
+1657 

-1670 NPVLTLTATSK
+1670 NPILTLTATSK
-1681 QGQSRVAVVQKSDA
+1681 QGQSRAAVVQKSDA

-1705 VALLDSEI
+1705 VALLDSEL
-1713 DAPMAYTVAGNYAAA
+1713 DAPMAYTVAGSYAAA

-1775 TIDDDSFTLNL
+1775 PIDGDSFTLNL

-1799 EGIKAEGDIRIYS
+1799 EGIKAAGDIRIYS

>member
-69 ELRINS
+69 ELRIND
-75 GVGATVQYRWFVNW
+75 GATVQYRWFVNW
-89 YRVDKDSKVTAL
+89 YRVDGDD
-101 TNIESADYT
+101 NITDLQNISSVSYT
-110 VEGSSLEEGGNAEKG
+110 VGNSLLEGGNATQG
-125 THKAALKEASYGE
+125 THVAALQSASYG
-138 GESLFWYY
+138 GKSSLFWYY
-146 GLYNAT
+146 KLYNS
-152 NLQSTATGASTVRYT
+152 NSLSSTATGASTVRYA
-167 MPSGID
+167 MPSDIK

-225 IEQYEIDA
+225 VEEYTIDA
-233 PINRDGIS
+233 PANQAGIS
-241 VQMKSLPDN
+241 VQMKSLPEN
-250 YCWYANGTSGTIL
+250 YCWYANGNSGTIL

-270 KINGGGEQKLGKEQI
+270 KINGSGEQNLGKEQI
-285 ISVGSISAKTEIEV
+285 ISIGSISAKTEIEV

-323 LLADENGKIESD
+323 LLAGDDGKITSD
-335 NPKRNPAAYEDLYEP
+335 NPKRNPAAHEELYEP
-350 VPIGKV
+350 VPIGTV
-356 DFDIDGVV
+356 DFDIDGVA
-364 TYLRKENNI
+364 TSLNKGNNI
-373 LTKSLDPDLTTYG
+373 LDKSLDPEMTTYG
-386 FVHRDVNTL
+386 FVHRNVNTL
-395 NYRLTPLQN
+395 NYRLTPIQN
-404 HYGLYRSAYH
+404 HYGLYRSANH
-414 DPDIDEE
+414 SGISE
-421 NQVSTNDINQPWLYS
+421 NGIEQPWNYDNSLA
-436 DVNGNKA
+436 A
-443 NKKYLWIYAIH
+443 NWEKKSSKQYLWIYQTGSYPANRIL
-454 REYGIKKPIYDRTY
+454 YDRTH
-468 YDTGK
+468 YDKGG

-496 TVCGYTEL
+496 VVCGYTEL
-504 IVNAW
+504 VVNAW
-509 VADLTRA
+509 VADLTRPHLEQ
-516 NLDHQ
+516 NTLQ
-521 FPDGKE
+521 K
-527 LWLRPLPPNINLILK
+527 PLPPNINLILK
-542 GIDKDN
+542 GIDEN
-548 KVEVLHRFTSGDAIT
+548 NNVEVLHRFTSGDAIT
-563 KYTEGD
+563 QYTEED
-569 KKTES
+569 KKTTT
-574 NHNEALAKWQQL
+574 NHNTALAKWQQL

-697 ETGQDTEKRNSRV
+697 GTGQDAEKRNSRV

-715 AFLSKD
+715 AFLSKN
-721 KKTWMTINN
+721 KQTWMTINN

-763 TDKDRALINEREM
+763 MDKDQALKNERKM

-782 NYNKDYERWEK
+782 NYNKDYERWKK

-802 DIKGV
+802 DIEGV
-807 GDPEITTGENA
+807 GDPDIATGENA
-818 FNEEIYQKAIVE
+818 FNEAKYQEAIVE
-830 LFARRLNIPR
+830 LFAKRLNIPR

-906 DGVCTLMSEF
+906 NGVCTLMSEF

-949 LNFYDD
+949 LNFYDA
-955 ETGDAIKDND
+955 ETEKPI
-965 PAIANLNYI
+965 PENLTEDYEYI
-974 FDWYLGPM
+974 FDWYLGSMEDYEKEKVDGLSIKKVLENYRDSNKSTLAPIT
-982 GDKDEEGSYKWI
+982 KEEVEAWD
-994 TETNGFSIK
+994 ETNQKDFLLRLM
-1003 NALDAYRKSN
+1003 N
-1013 NDVLGDISDT
+1013 
-1023 DLENWDLSKVPADL
+1023 EN
-1037 GWTQDQLTKMKA
+1037 
-1049 LLKQLLADKK
+1049 K
-1059 LLLGKTANKPFDMP
+1059 LLLGTPANEPFDMP
-1073 INTERMVAMPYLPTT
+1073 VNAERMVAMPYLTDIQAEKIT
-1088 TVENIDYDFC
+1088 YAFC
-1098 STETEVNLEAVA
+1098 DAETEVNLEAVED
-1110 PDNPEIYQGFLKV
+1110 PIPQMHQGFVNVSYPEDV
-1123 EYNNYTGVALRLGQ
+1123 EVALRLGW
-1137 PNMDETELKLPI
+1137 PNMNSTTLDLPI
-1149 YKVMG
+1149 YKVEN
-1154 MADEATHLGLALDRE
+1154 MASNADHLGL
-1169 EGITSID
+1169 GGTSVDIYMDD
-1176 ITLDVPGYPTVGK
+1176 ITIQEPIGT
-1189 ATELNIPKQ
+1189 ATALNIPKPTNGNNIL
-1198 EDGKLSTQAT
+1198 DNTGKLT
-1208 LKFSLNA
+1208 FSLNEK
-1215 TAKANM
+1215 AK
-1221 KEGQFYTLLIP
+1221 KYLQEGQEYTLLIP
-1232 FVQFKGETQLNSE
+1232 FAQFEGSTQLNSA
-1245 CDGVLHLPIK
+1245 CDGLLRLPVKI
-1255 VVPEYLTWQGA
+1255 VPEYQTWKGEA
-1266 ATDKWYEDDKWNQS
+1266 DAVWYVDSHWNQS
-1280 TKGELHLGAPVEEDA
+1280 TKKELHEGTVDNTDAHNGA
-1295 NGSDDVEDAFS
+1295 DVITNVYS

-1317 DSVPIPSKSE
+1317 DSVSTNSE
-1327 LQLESIG
+1327 LKLEG
-1334 AEDEEGT
+1334 DKGT
-1341 LDIDDNIKIKYDLAV
+1341 VSKDGGVLNLGTNYDIQYDLAV
-1356 ANSEGKITPYY
+1356 NTDENDDEVITSYY
-1367 IYNVDEVYFKPG
+1367 INKVNEIYFKPG
-1379 ATLLNQHLLTYTKA
+1379 ATLLNQHRLTYNKA
-1393 HVEFTMEEGED
+1393 WVEFEMTPGDD
-1404 YWMASPLQDVYAGDM
+1404 YWMASPLKEVYAGDM
-1419 YAPVNGGKQYT
+1419 YAPTNGGQQNTEAFT
-1430 PAFGEIKYNVT
+1430 PIKYDS
-1441 SKNSRW
+1441 SKNDRW
-1447 DMPFYQKAWNKT
+1447 NPAFYQKAWNRGVTYADAETDGNVTSKVT
-1459 VWYKDENNA
+1459 VEA
-1468 EVEVPF
+1468 
-1474 VKSNWNIEY
+1474 VKSNWSVEY
-1483 NDVWVPYTIGKGFYA
+1483 NNTTTPYSIGKGFYL
-1498 RVEERDALV
+1498 RVEDDDATENTVMV
-1507 RLPKDE
+1507 RLPKKD
-1513 ADYGYETRSLST
+1513 AHYVYETRAADGINDVET
-1525 KPKSRPNAGQLAPLG
+1525 KTNQKNLADLD
-1540 ATDGS
+1540 ADGS

-1557 GNHFLVGNPYMAYLN
+1557 GDHFLVGNPYMAYLDMN
-1572 MAAFLDANDNVLE
+1572 KFLTNE
-1585 KKYWTIDVKE
+1585 KNSNILAQKYWTVDGKDGV
-1595 GTVSVGTPDV
+1595 VVGTPDV
-1605 AWGEGA
+1605 KWPMGSELS
-1611 NSGYVAPMQA
+1611 SGYIAPMQA
-1621 FFVERKGYTPT
+1621 FFVERKDYDPDAGTT
-1632 KADEPT
+1632 KADET
-1638 EGTKLEVTFNAG
+1638 ATTLEVTFNAG

-1670 NPVLTLTATSK
+1670 NPILTLTATSK
-1681 QGQSRVAVVQKSDA
+1681 QGQSRAAVVQKSDA

-1713 DAPMAYTVAGNYAAA
+1713 DAPMAYTVAGSYAAA

-1775 TIDDDSFTLNL
+1775 PIDGDNFTLNL